1 MASGTDNIEKLVDSE
16 SFKFLKFQTT
26 VIFKSQGI
34 FEIVSGESKLDTIKE
49 SKEKNEWKKKDA
61 IAQKLIVTSV
71 DKKFLVHIIND
82 EISNDM
88 SSLNYVVFLKKM
100 QRMLHQI

>member
-16 SFKFLKFQTT
+16 SFKFWKFQTT

-82 EISNDM
+82 ETSNGMYSKLCSIFEKD
-88 SSLNYVVFLKKM
+88 
-100 QRMLHQI
+100 